1 MDTTIIYALRRAFPY
16 TVPIFAGFW
25 FLGMA
30 YGMYMHVS
38 GFSVWYPL
46 IMAMTIFG
54 GSLEFITVSLLLAPF
69 APVQTLTV
77 TLLVQARHLFYGL
90 SLLEKWK
97 HLGWKKPL
105 LIFWMCDETFSI
117 CYTAPVPDEVDRGW
131 FYLWIAVLDY
141 VYWVSGAVM
150 GALLG
155 NFLQFNLTGLD
166 FVMTAMFVV
175 IFLEQWFHD
184 RSHTS
189 AYIGFGAG
197 ILCLYLFGAA
207 DFMIPTMICILVGL
221 TVLRKPLGE
230 NVEEGTR

>member
-1 MDTTIIYALRRAFPY
+1 MIHALRRAFPY

-38 GFSVWYPL
+38 GFSFWYPL
-46 IMAMTIFG
+46 VMAMTIFG
-54 GSLEFITVSLLLAPF
+54 GSLEFITVSMLLASF

-90 SLLEKWK
+90 SMLEKWK

-117 CYTAPVPDEVDRGW
+117 CYTAPVPKDVDRGW
-131 FYLWIAVLDY
+131 FYLWIAFLDY

-155 NFLQFNLTGLD
+155 NFIHFNLAGLD

-175 IFLEQWFHD
+175 IFMEQWFHD
-184 RSHTS
+184 KIHTS
-189 AYIGFGAG
+189 AFLGLGAG
-197 ILCLYLFGAA
+197 ALCLYVFGP
-207 DFMIPTMICILVGL
+207 DEFMIPTMICILVGL
-221 TVLRKPLGE
+221 SALRKPLGE
-230 NVEEGTR
+230 KLGEVAS

>member
-1 MDTTIIYALRRAFPY
+1 MCQTIIYALRRAFPY

-38 GFSVWYPL
+38 GFSAWYPL
-46 IMAMTIFG
+46 VMAMTIFG
-54 GSLEFITVSLLLAPF
+54 GSLEFIAVSMLLAPF
-69 APVQTLTV
+69 APIQTLTV

-90 SLLEKWK
+90 SMLEKWK

-117 CYTAPVPDEVDRGW
+117 CYTAPVPDDVDRGW
-131 FYLWIAVLDY
+131 FYLWIAFLDY
-141 VYWVSGAVM
+141 LYWVSGAVM

-155 NFLQFNLTGLD
+155 NFIHFNLAGLD

-184 RSHTS
+184 RIHTS
-189 AYIGFGAG
+189 AFVGFGAG
-197 ILCLYLFGAA
+197 ILCLAVFGA
-207 DFMIPTMICILVGL
+207 DEFMIPTMICILVGL
-221 TVLRKPLGE
+221 TALQKPLSKNLGE
-230 NVEEGTR
+230 VTR